1 MEFDKELEKQLND
14 DSSGFIALVVLL
26 AIFGREV
33 KSNEDREIVG
43 DNSEN

>member
-26 AIFGREV
+26 AIFGGEV
-33 KSNEDREIVG
+33 KSDENRGIVG
-43 DNSEN
+43 DNPEN